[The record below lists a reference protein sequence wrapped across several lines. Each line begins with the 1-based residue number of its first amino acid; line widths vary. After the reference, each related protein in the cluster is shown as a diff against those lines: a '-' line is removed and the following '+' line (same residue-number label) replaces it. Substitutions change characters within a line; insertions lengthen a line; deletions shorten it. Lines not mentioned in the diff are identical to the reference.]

1 MWAIKFACV
10 CVFVPGSMRVAVLVP
25 GDVLVGST
33 RLTGQASRLSR
44 SN

>member
-1 MWAIKFACV
+1 MWVIKFVCVSVYPAACV
-10 CVFVPGSMRVAVLVP
+10 WLPLVP
-25 GDVLVGST
+25 EDVLVGST